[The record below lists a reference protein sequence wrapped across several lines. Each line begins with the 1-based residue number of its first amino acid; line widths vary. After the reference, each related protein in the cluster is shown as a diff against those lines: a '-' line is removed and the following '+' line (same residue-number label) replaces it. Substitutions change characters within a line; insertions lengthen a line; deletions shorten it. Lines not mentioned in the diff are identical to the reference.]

1 MKQWLQAG
9 YVEAE
14 VLNPT
19 VSGTAQGAVISPMLL
34 NVALDGM
41 ERLLDQYPKV
51 KEYTVHSKGRT
62 WTKRVKSRKY
72 GFARY
77 ADDLLVTAE
86 TREDIEA
93 IKPILEE
100 WLSIRGLNF
109 HEEKTHIVPIEQG
122 VNFLGFVRPE
132 VAYTAVMTQRGGHN
146 LVCCHQYPTQTC
158 GWSNPAV

>member
-1 MKQWLQAG
+1 LDADLQSAFDNIAHKFILTRLGAIPGRELVKQWLKAG

-51 KEYTVHSKGRT
+51 KEYTVHSQGRT

-77 ADDLLVTAE
+77 ADGTPVQA
-86 TREDIEA
+86 
-93 IKPILEE
+93 
-100 WLSIRGLNF
+100 
-109 HEEKTHIVPIEQG
+109 
-122 VNFLGFVRPE
+122 
-132 VAYTAVMTQRGGHN
+132 
-146 LVCCHQYPTQTC
+146 
-158 GWSNPAV
+158 